1 MNSHLTEAQPS
12 PHPCQANSATS
23 ARNRHEKLGALAAK
37 AAGRKA
43 RAAAY
48 PRIMPQ
54 PELRHEPFPLSD
66 MQQAYWIG
74 RAADLRGGGVAMQ
87 SYVEIECQALDLH
100 RFKQALNALVE
111 RHEMLRAVVTPQ
123 GEQRVLPLPLFFP
136 VAVTD
141 MSARDGAAQQRHM
154 DELAARM
161 TATVSDLERWPQS
174 EVHFTRLAAN
184 PDGTERGVLHF
195 RWDMWATDGRSFQIL
210 YEDLAALYLDSDAAL
225 PELQA
230 SFRDYMLTLKE
241 FEQSRAYT
249 NSLQFWKEQL
259 RTLPPAPSFP
269 KPTEAPA
276 ADGATQE
283 PGIIKRYEAVLSVEQ
298 TTNLQKECA
307 RLGFSLAALLAAA
320 YAEVISLYSGSSH
333 FTLNMPRFNRNLHWH
348 ESINNI
354 MGEFATFTL
363 VPVDLTQGNHMA
375 AHAAALQKTLWTNLE
390 HAEISGVRL
399 LREMAQMRG
408 GMETEVMPVVFTA
421 MPDRRADDTGVE
433 KVLQA
438 FGSVRR
444 THGSTPQTKLDCQY
458 TIFTNALHIY
468 WDGKT
473 SAFPPGMVDDMFDEY
488 MRILRLLAD
497 DQKAWEHH
505 RLAALP
511 LRQAQRRAARNNRP
525 MPLPQGTVCDLF
537 LKRAAETPEA
547 AAIIAPD
554 RTLTYAET
562 LGYALLVRQRILES
576 PAVRQRPSRND
587 MATVAIVLERGWQ
600 AIVCILGIQLAGMP
614 YLPLDSGNPPS
625 RLCTMLQAGR
635 AVLTITHGRMAKDLA
650 SAVPALDVDA
660 LLEGRPE
667 TADHGDA
674 IKAALPAQSDPA
686 YVMLTSGT
694 TGTPKAV
701 IVSHRNLLNL
711 VVYTNERFALK
722 PEDRVM
728 GVTSLHHDLSVYDVF
743 GALSAGA
750 ALTVLPHEGAL
761 RPDVW
766 ADAALRH
773 NVTFWNSVPAFIKAL
788 ARHCLEHGVTL
799 PIRLFV
805 AGGDWVEASLPGE
818 AQKAAPGAEF
828 YSIGGP
834 TETTVWNIMHKVEG
848 LPRGWSVIPYG
859 APIANN
865 SYHILDENLRDVP
878 DWVTGEMYCAGANVC
893 LDILAPDVGPRFF
906 HHPETG
912 ERLYRTGDAGRY
924 HDDGLI
930 EILGRTDF
938 QINIGGF
945 RLDPVEVET
954 VIAGHP
960 GVGRAVVIPVKTGS
974 GVPGGR
980 MLGAFVLARQDA
992 AGDPVDAASLQA
1004 WLQDRLPPAMLPRI
1018 WQFVDELPLTANGKI
1033 DRRALIEKYAYELPE
1048 NETAAEVSPPGDR
1061 APQTPVECLLAALW
1075 QEVLH
1080 VEITGVRSNFFRLGG
1095 DSLKAVQVL
1104 ARLKEKLPV
1113 SLPLSAFFT
1122 NPTIEGLAKT
1132 LLTLIRARTS
1142 NAAGDTSR

>member
-12 PHPCQANSATS
+12 PDSCQANSATP
-23 ARNRHEKLGALAAK
+23 ARNRQNKLGALAAR
-37 AAGRKA
+37 AAERKA
-43 RAAAY
+43 STAAY
-48 PRIMPQ
+48 PHVMAQ

-87 SYVEIECQALDLH
+87 SYVEIECQALDLQ
-100 RFKQALNALVE
+100 RFKTALNALVE
-111 RHEMLRAVVTPQ
+111 RHEMLRAVVTPE
-123 GEQRVLPLPLFFP
+123 GEQRVLPLPLLFP

-141 MSARDGAAQQRHM
+141 MSAHDSAAQQRHM
-154 DELAARM
+154 NELAAHM
-161 TATVSDLERWPQS
+161 TATVSDLEHWPQS

-184 PDGTERGVLHF
+184 PDGTDNGVLHF

-210 YEDLAALYLDSDAAL
+210 YEDLAALYLDSEVSL
-225 PELQA
+225 PEIQA
-230 SFRDYMLTLKE
+230 SFRDYMLTLKK
-241 FEQSRAYT
+241 FEQSQAYT

-259 RTLPPAPSFP
+259 RTLPPAPTFP
-269 KPTEAPA
+269 KPAEKSPA
-276 ADGATQE
+276 DSIMQE
-283 PGIIKRYEAVLSVEQ
+283 PGVIKRYEAVLTVQQ

-307 RLGFSLAALLAAA
+307 RRGFSLTALLAAA
-320 YAEVISLYSGSSH
+320 YAEVISLYSGSRH

-348 ESINNI
+348 ESINHI

-363 VPVDLTQGNHMA
+363 VPVDLTGDHMA

-390 HAEISGVRL
+390 HAEVSGVRL

-408 GMETEVMPVVFTA
+408 EMETEVMPVVFTA

-473 SAFPPGMVDDMFDEY
+473 SVFPSGMVDDMFDEY

-497 DQKAWEHH
+497 DPKYWEHG
-505 RLAALP
+505 RIAALP
-511 LRQAQRRAARNNRP
+511 LQQAQRRAARNNRP
-525 MPLPQGTVCDLF
+525 MPLPQGTVCDIF

-554 RTLTYAET
+554 KTLTYAET
-562 LGYALLVRQRILES
+562 LGYALLVRQRILEHTGAS
-576 PAVRQRPSRND
+576 QPQPHND
-587 MATVAIVLERGWQ
+587 VATVGIVLERGWQ
-600 AIVCILGIQLAGMP
+600 AIVCILGVQLAGMP

-625 RLCTMLQAGR
+625 RLCTMLEAGR
-635 AVLTITHGRMAKDLA
+635 AVLTITHGHMGKSLA
-650 SAVPALDVDA
+650 GAIPILDVDA
-660 LLEGRPE
+660 LLEDCPE
-667 TADHGDA
+667 AVPHSDA
-674 IKAALPAQSDPA
+674 VNATLPDQSDPA

-701 IVSHRNLLNL
+701 IVSHQNLLNL

-722 PEDRVM
+722 PEDRIM

-743 GALSAGA
+743 GTLAAGA
-750 ALTVLPHEGAL
+750 ALVILPHEDAL

-766 ADAALRH
+766 ADTALRH

-788 ARHCLEHGVTL
+788 ARHSLEHDVTL
-799 PIRLFV
+799 PIRIFV

-818 AQKAAPGAEF
+818 AQKAAPDAEF

-848 LPRGWSVIPYG
+848 LPKGWGVIPYG

-865 SYHILDENLRDVP
+865 SYYILDEDLRDVP

-893 LDILAPDVGPRFF
+893 LDILASDASPRLI

-954 VIAGHP
+954 VIARHP
-960 GVGRAVVIPVKTGS
+960 DVGRAVVIPVKTGS
-974 GVPGGR
+974 DVPGGQI
-980 MLGAFVLARQDA
+980 LGAFVLARQNT
-992 AGDPVDAASLQA
+992 AGGPVDATSLQA

-1018 WQFVDELPLTANGKI
+1018 CQFVDELPLTANGKI
-1033 DRRALIEKYAYELPE
+1033 DRRALIEKYAHEQPE
-1048 NETAAEVSPPGDR
+1048 NEAAKDVSPIDDH
-1061 APQTPVECLLAALW
+1061 APQTPVECLLASLW

-1080 VEITGVRSNFFRLGG
+1080 VEVTGVRSNFFRLGG

-1113 SLPLSAFFT
+1113 PLPLSAFFT